1 MDQIY
6 IEALNEAKTLSDSDY
21 LLIETST
28 EDLKISIETL
38 KQLLSVATANKL
50 TNPFELTLSGDATG
64 TATIDGS
71 ESVDIDVSQIK
82 ATSLKNDIK
91 INGTPFD
98 GQNGIVTEQWGEE
111 RQITIGGCSRNV
123 NGESDIEFP
132 ANEVFSGSGQPYV
145 PTAGGAMTGDLKRN
159 INDADYTVYSA
170 TTETTESGTSVNI
183 KFGDVNANPVILG
196 LSQPIWN
203 NGVNVK
209 KLLTEDDIYELERRI
224 SELESMATQTLS
236 IKEEDING

>member
-1 MDQIY
+1 MPKGKEPTPKQKAFADEFLKCGNQTEAAKRAGYSEKTARQAGAENMKKPVVLEYIQKRQKQI
-6 IEALNEAKTLSDSDY
+6 
-21 LLIETST
+21 
-28 EDLKISIETL
+28 ED
-38 KQLLSVATANKL
+38 A
-50 TNPFELTLSGDATG
+50 
-64 TATIDGS
+64 
-71 ESVDIDVSQIK
+71 
-82 ATSLKNDIK
+82 
-91 INGTPFD
+91 
-98 GQNGIVTEQWGEE
+98 
-111 RQITIGGCSRNV
+111 R
-123 NGESDIEFP
+123 IEFP

-183 KFGDVNANPVILG
+183 EFGDVNANPFILG

-224 SELESMATQTLS
+224 NELESMDTQTFKNPYKKRQL
-236 IKEEDING
+236 

>member
-1 MDQIY
+1 MGRTD
-6 IEALNEAKTLSDSDY
+6 
-21 LLIETST
+21 
-28 EDLKISIETL
+28 
-38 KQLLSVATANKL
+38 
-50 TNPFELTLSGDATG
+50 
-64 TATIDGS
+64 
-71 ESVDIDVSQIK
+71 
-82 ATSLKNDIK
+82 
-91 INGTPFD
+91 
-98 GQNGIVTEQWGEE
+98 QWGKE
-111 RQITIGGCSRNV
+111 RQITIGGCSRSV

-183 KFGDVNANPVILG
+183 KFGDVNANPVMLG

-203 NGVNVK
+203 NGINVK

-224 SELESMATQTLS
+224 SELESMARDYVSLISVDEYRKYRKLLPNTNKWWWRR
-236 IKEEDING
+236 I

>member
-1 MDQIY
+1 
-6 IEALNEAKTLSDSDY
+6 
-21 LLIETST
+21 
-28 EDLKISIETL
+28 
-38 KQLLSVATANKL
+38 
-50 TNPFELTLSGDATG
+50 
-64 TATIDGS
+64 
-71 ESVDIDVSQIK
+71 
-82 ATSLKNDIK
+82 
-91 INGTPFD
+91 
-98 GQNGIVTEQWGEE
+98 
-111 RQITIGGCSRNV
+111 
-123 NGESDIEFP
+123 
-132 ANEVFSGSGQPYV
+132 
-145 PTAGGAMTGDLKRN
+145 MTGDLKRN

-183 KFGDVNANPVILG
+183 KFGDVNANTVILG

>member
-6 IEALNEAKTLSDSDY
+6 IEALNEAKTLSDNDY

-28 EDLKISIETL
+28 EDLKISVGTL
-38 KQLLSVATANKL
+38 KQLLSVATADKL

-64 TATIDGS
+64 TATLDGS
-71 ESVDIDVSQIK
+71 ESVDIAS
-82 ATSLKNDIK
+82 SLKNDIK

-98 GQNGIVTEQWGEE
+98 GQDGIVTDQWGKE
-111 RQITIGGCSRNV
+111 RQITIGGCSRSV

-183 KFGDVNANPVILG
+183 KFGDVNANPVMLG